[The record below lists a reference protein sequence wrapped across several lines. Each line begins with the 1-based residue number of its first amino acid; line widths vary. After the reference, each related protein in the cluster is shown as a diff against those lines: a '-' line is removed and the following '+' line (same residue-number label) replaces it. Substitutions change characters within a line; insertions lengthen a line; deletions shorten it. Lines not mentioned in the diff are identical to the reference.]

1 MRANKMKGV
10 NGEVLRRKIYTQL
23 LAWKNSKAKK
33 DAILLRGVRQ
43 CGKTYIVREFGKREY
58 TSFIEINFIERP
70 DLQDI
75 FTGNLN
81 VDNMIQQI
89 KLNLPGCEFIP
100 GDTLLFFDEIQDA
113 PNARTSLKF
122 WAQDGRFDCIASGSL
137 LGIDYKNEVS
147 IPVGYEQQLVMHTL
161 DLEEF
166 LWALEID
173 MQLQDLLLPYVDGT
187 KRIPDATHNALSKY
201 LQEYMVVGGLPE
213 VVSTYVATKDF
224 YKVHLLQEKILRDY
238 QDDIAKY
245 AVNQDKIK
253 AKQCFLSI
261 PRQLSKENHK
271 FQYSVV
277 EKKAT
282 ARKFISSLDWLHNA
296 GLIDFAYNVNSLW
309 FPLKAYVKAEQF
321 RVYLCDIG
329 LLVAMYGYQMKVAI
343 LSDALEGPAKG
354 GIYESLVAD
363 ILAKR
368 GEELYYYKKEDSTLE
383 IEFLLERDCKL
394 VPIEVKA
401 RKGATR
407 SLNELL
413 KMEQIEKGYKLTA
426 QNTGVVDKKI
436 TLPLY
441 MSTVI

>member
-1 MRANKMKGV
+1 M
-10 NGEVLRRKIYTQL
+10 LRRKIYDKL
-23 LAWKNSKAKK
+23 LAWKNNKGKK

-58 TSFIEINFIERP
+58 KNFIEINFIERP
-70 DLQDI
+70 DMQAV
-75 FTGNLN
+75 FSGNLD
-81 VDNMIQQI
+81 VDNMVQQI
-89 KLNLPGCEFIP
+89 KLSMPGCQFIP
-100 GDTLLFFDEIQDA
+100 GETLLFLDEIQDA

-122 WAQDGRFDCIASGSL
+122 WTQDGRFDCIASGSL

-147 IPVGYEQQLVMHTL
+147 IPVGYEQHLIMRTL
-161 DLEEF
+161 DFEEF
-166 LWALEID
+166 LWALGVEVNLKE
-173 MQLQDLLLPYVDGT
+173 MLAPYVDGA
-187 KRIPDATHNALSKY
+187 KRVPEAMHNSLNKY

-213 VVSTYVATKDF
+213 VVDTYIATKDF
-224 YKVHLLQEKILRDY
+224 YQVHLLQEKILRDY

-245 AVNQDKIK
+245 ALNQDKIK

-282 ARKFISSLDWLHNA
+282 ARKFTSSLDWLHNA
-296 GLIDFAYNVNSLW
+296 GLIDFAYNVNSPW
-309 FPLKAYVKAEQF
+309 FPLKAYVKEDQF

-329 LLVAMYGYQMKVAI
+329 LLVAMYGYQLKIAL

-383 IEFLLERDCKL
+383 IEFILERDCKL
-394 VPIEVKA
+394 VPVEVKA
-401 RKGATR
+401 RKGSTR

-413 KMEQIEKGYKLTA
+413 KMDNIERGYKLTA
-426 QNTGVVDKKI
+426 QNTGVVEKKI

-441 MSTVI
+441 IATII

>member
-1 MRANKMKGV
+1 M
-10 NGEVLRRKIYTQL
+10 LRRKIYDKL
-23 LAWKNSKAKK
+23 LAWKNNKGKK

-58 TSFIEINFIERP
+58 KNFIEINFIERP
-70 DLQDI
+70 DMQAV
-75 FTGNLN
+75 FSGNLD
-81 VDNMIQQI
+81 VDNMVQQI
-89 KLNLPGCEFIP
+89 KLSMPGCQFIP
-100 GDTLLFFDEIQDA
+100 GETLLFLDEIQDV

-122 WAQDGRFDCIASGSL
+122 WTQDGRFDCIASGSL
-137 LGIDYKNEVS
+137 LGMDYKNEVS
-147 IPVGYEQQLVMHTL
+147 IPVGYEQQLIMRTL
-161 DLEEF
+161 DFEEF
-166 LWALEID
+166 IWALGAEVNLKE
-173 MQLQDLLLPYVDGT
+173 MLAPYVDGA
-187 KRIPDATHNALSKY
+187 KRVPEAMHNSLNKY

-213 VVSTYVATKDF
+213 VVDTYIATKDF
-224 YKVHLLQEKILRDY
+224 YQVYLLQEKILRDY

-245 AVNQDKIK
+245 ALNQDKIK

-282 ARKFISSLDWLHNA
+282 SRKFTSSLDWLHNA
-296 GLIDFAYNVNSLW
+296 GLIDFAYNVNSPW
-309 FPLKAYVKAEQF
+309 FPLKAHVKEDQF

-329 LLVAMYGYQMKVAI
+329 LLVAMYGYQLKIAL

-383 IEFLLERDCKL
+383 IEFILERDCKL
-394 VPIEVKA
+394 VPVEVKA
-401 RKGATR
+401 RKGSTR

-413 KMEQIEKGYKLTA
+413 KMDNIERGYKLTA
-426 QNTGVVDKKI
+426 QNTGVVEKKI

-441 MSTVI
+441 MAAII

>member
-1 MRANKMKGV
+1 M
-10 NGEVLRRKIYTQL
+10 LRRKIYDKL
-23 LAWKNSKAKK
+23 LAWKNNKGKK

-58 TSFIEINFIERP
+58 KNFIEINFIERP
-70 DLQDI
+70 DMQAV
-75 FTGNLN
+75 FSGNLD
-81 VDNMIQQI
+81 VDNMVQQI
-89 KLNLPGCEFIP
+89 KLSMPGCQFIP
-100 GDTLLFFDEIQDA
+100 AETLLFLDEIQDV

-122 WAQDGRFDCIASGSL
+122 WTQDGRFDCIASGSL
-137 LGIDYKNEVS
+137 LGMDYKNEVS
-147 IPVGYEQQLVMHTL
+147 IPVGYEQQLIMRTL
-161 DLEEF
+161 DFEEF
-166 LWALEID
+166 IWALGAEVNLKE
-173 MQLQDLLLPYVDGT
+173 MLAPYVDGA
-187 KRIPDATHNALSKY
+187 KRVPEAMHNSLNKY

-213 VVSTYVATKDF
+213 VVDTYIATKDF
-224 YKVHLLQEKILRDY
+224 YQVHLLQEKILRDY

-245 AVNQDKIK
+245 ALNQDKIK

-282 ARKFISSLDWLHNA
+282 ARKFTSSLDWLHNA
-296 GLIDFAYNVNSLW
+296 GLIDFAYNVNSPW
-309 FPLKAYVKAEQF
+309 FPLKAHVKEDQF

-329 LLVAMYGYQMKVAI
+329 LLVAMYGYQLKIAL

-383 IEFLLERDCKL
+383 IEFILERDCKL
-394 VPIEVKA
+394 VPVEVKA
-401 RKGATR
+401 RKGSTR

-413 KMEQIEKGYKLTA
+413 KMDNIERGYKLTA
-426 QNTGVVDKKI
+426 QNTGVVEKKI

-441 MSTVI
+441 MAAII

>member
-1 MRANKMKGV
+1 M
-10 NGEVLRRKIYTQL
+10 LRRKIYDKL
-23 LAWKNSKAKK
+23 LAWKNNKGKK

-58 TSFIEINFIERP
+58 KNFIEINFIERP
-70 DLQDI
+70 DMQAV
-75 FTGNLN
+75 FSGNLD
-81 VDNMIQQI
+81 VDNMVQQI
-89 KLNLPGCEFIP
+89 KLSMPGCQFIP
-100 GDTLLFFDEIQDA
+100 GETLLFLDEIQDV
-113 PNARTSLKF
+113 PNARTSLNF
-122 WAQDGRFDCIASGSL
+122 WTQDGRFDCIASGSL
-137 LGIDYKNEVS
+137 LGMDYKNEVS
-147 IPVGYEQQLVMHTL
+147 IPVGYEQQLIMRTL
-161 DLEEF
+161 DFEEF
-166 LWALEID
+166 IWALGAEVNLKE
-173 MQLQDLLLPYVDGT
+173 MLAPYVDGA
-187 KRIPDATHNALSKY
+187 KRVPEAMHNSLNKY

-213 VVSTYVATKDF
+213 VVDTYIATKDF
-224 YKVHLLQEKILRDY
+224 YQVHLLQEKILRDY

-245 AVNQDKIK
+245 ALNQDKIK

-282 ARKFISSLDWLHNA
+282 ARKFTSSLDWLQNA
-296 GLIDFAYNVNSLW
+296 GLIDFAYNVNSPW
-309 FPLKAYVKAEQF
+309 FPLKAHVKEDQF

-329 LLVAMYGYQMKVAI
+329 LLVAMYGYQLKIAL

-383 IEFLLERDCKL
+383 IEFILERDCKL
-394 VPIEVKA
+394 VPVEVKA
-401 RKGATR
+401 RKGSTR

-413 KMEQIEKGYKLTA
+413 KMDNIERGYKLTA
-426 QNTGVVDKKI
+426 QNTGVVEKKI

-441 MSTVI
+441 MAAII

>member
-1 MRANKMKGV
+1 M
-10 NGEVLRRKIYTQL
+10 LRRKIYDKL
-23 LAWKNSKAKK
+23 LAWKNNKGKK

-43 CGKTYIVREFGKREY
+43 CGKTYIVREFGKSEY
-58 TSFIEINFIERP
+58 KNFIEINFIERP
-70 DLQDI
+70 DMQAV
-75 FTGNLN
+75 FSGNLD
-81 VDNMIQQI
+81 VDNMVQQI
-89 KLNLPGCEFIP
+89 KLSMPGCQFIP
-100 GDTLLFFDEIQDA
+100 GETLLFLDEIQDA

-122 WAQDGRFDCIASGSL
+122 WTQDGRFDCIASGSL

-147 IPVGYEQQLVMHTL
+147 IPVGYEQQLIMRTL
-161 DLEEF
+161 DFEEF
-166 LWALEID
+166 IWALGAEVNLKE
-173 MQLQDLLLPYVDGT
+173 MLAPYVDGT
-187 KRIPDATHNALSKY
+187 KRVPEAMHNSLNKY

-213 VVSTYVATKDF
+213 VVDTYIATKDF
-224 YKVHLLQEKILRDY
+224 YQVHLLQEKILRDY

-245 AVNQDKIK
+245 ALNQDKIK

-271 FQYSVV
+271 FQYSVI

-282 ARKFISSLDWLHNA
+282 ARKFTSSLDWLHNA
-296 GLIDFAYNVNSLW
+296 GLIDFAYNVNSPW
-309 FPLKAYVKAEQF
+309 FPLKAYVKEDQF

-329 LLVAMYGYQMKVAI
+329 LLVAMYGYQLKIAL

-383 IEFLLERDCKL
+383 IEFILERDCKL
-394 VPIEVKA
+394 VPVEVKA
-401 RKGATR
+401 RKGSTR

-413 KMEQIEKGYKLTA
+413 KMDNIERGYKLTA
-426 QNTGVVDKKI
+426 QNTGVVEKKI

-441 MSTVI
+441 MAAII

>member
-1 MRANKMKGV
+1 M
-10 NGEVLRRKIYTQL
+10 LRRKIYDKL
-23 LAWKNSKAKK
+23 LAWKNRTGKK

-58 TSFIEINFIERP
+58 KNFIEINFIERP
-70 DLQDI
+70 DMQAV
-75 FTGNLN
+75 FSGNLD
-81 VDNMIQQI
+81 VDNMVQQI
-89 KLNLPGCEFIP
+89 KLSMPGGQFIP
-100 GDTLLFFDEIQDA
+100 GETLLFLDEIQDA

-122 WAQDGRFDCIASGSL
+122 WTQDGRFDCIASGSL

-147 IPVGYEQQLVMHTL
+147 IPVGYEQQLIMRTL
-161 DLEEF
+161 DFEEF
-166 LWALEID
+166 LWALGVEVNLKE
-173 MQLQDLLLPYVDGT
+173 MLAPYVDGA
-187 KRIPDATHNALSKY
+187 KRVPEAMHNSLNKY

-213 VVSTYVATKDF
+213 VVDTYIATKDF
-224 YKVHLLQEKILRDY
+224 YQVHLLQEKILRDY

-245 AVNQDKIK
+245 ALNQDKIK

-282 ARKFISSLDWLHNA
+282 ARKFTSSLDWLHNA
-296 GLIDFAYNVNSLW
+296 GLIDFAYNVNSPW
-309 FPLKAYVKAEQF
+309 FPLKAYVKEDQF

-329 LLVAMYGYQMKVAI
+329 LLVAMYGYQLKIAL

-383 IEFLLERDCKL
+383 IEFILERDCKL
-394 VPIEVKA
+394 VPVEVKA
-401 RKGATR
+401 RKGSTR

-413 KMEQIEKGYKLTA
+413 KMDNIERGYKLTA
-426 QNTGVVDKKI
+426 QNTGVVEKKI

-441 MSTVI
+441 MAAII

>member
-1 MRANKMKGV
+1 M
-10 NGEVLRRKIYTQL
+10 LPRKIYDKL
-23 LAWKNSKAKK
+23 LAWKNSAGKK
-33 DAILLRGVRQ
+33 DAVLLRGVRQ

-58 TSFIEINFIERP
+58 KNFIEINFIERP
-70 DLQDI
+70 DMQAV
-75 FTGNLN
+75 FSGNLD
-81 VDNMIQQI
+81 VDSMVQQI
-89 KLNLPGCEFIP
+89 KLSMPGCQFIP
-100 GDTLLFFDEIQDA
+100 GETLLFLDEIQDA

-122 WAQDGRFDCIASGSL
+122 WTQDGRFDCIASGSL

-147 IPVGYEQQLVMHTL
+147 IPVGYEQQLIMRTL
-161 DLEEF
+161 DFEEF
-166 LWALEID
+166 LWALGVEVNLKE
-173 MQLQDLLLPYVDGT
+173 MLAPYVDGA
-187 KRIPDATHNALSKY
+187 KRVPEAMNNSLNKY

-213 VVSTYVATKDF
+213 VVDTYIATKDF
-224 YKVHLLQEKILRDY
+224 YQVHLLQEKILRDY

-245 AVNQDKIK
+245 ALNQDKIK

-282 ARKFISSLDWLHNA
+282 ARKFTSSLDWLHNA
-296 GLIDFAYNVNSLW
+296 GLIDFAYNVNSPW
-309 FPLKAYVKAEQF
+309 FPLKAYVKEDQF

-329 LLVAMYGYQMKVAI
+329 LLVAMYSYQLKIAL

-383 IEFLLERDCKL
+383 IEFILERDCKL
-394 VPIEVKA
+394 VPVEVKA
-401 RKGATR
+401 RKGSTR

-413 KMEQIEKGYKLTA
+413 KMDNIERGYKLTA
-426 QNTGVVDKKI
+426 QNTGVVEKKI

-441 MSTVI
+441 MAAII

>member
-1 MRANKMKGV
+1 M
-10 NGEVLRRKIYTQL
+10 LRRKIYDKL
-23 LAWKNSKAKK
+23 LAWKNSAGKK
-33 DAILLRGVRQ
+33 DAVLLRGVRQ

-58 TSFIEINFIERP
+58 KNFIEINFIERP
-70 DLQDI
+70 DMQAV
-75 FTGNLN
+75 FSGNLD
-81 VDNMIQQI
+81 VDSMVQQI
-89 KLNLPGCEFIP
+89 KLSMPGCQFIP
-100 GDTLLFFDEIQDA
+100 GETLLFLDEIQDA

-122 WAQDGRFDCIASGSL
+122 WTQDGRFDCIASGSL

-147 IPVGYEQQLVMHTL
+147 IPVGFEQQLIMRTL
-161 DLEEF
+161 DFEEF
-166 LWALEID
+166 LWALGVEVNLKE
-173 MQLQDLLLPYVDGT
+173 MLAPYVDGA
-187 KRIPDATHNALSKY
+187 KRVPEAMHNSLNKY

-213 VVSTYVATKDF
+213 VVDTYIATKDF
-224 YKVHLLQEKILRDY
+224 YQVHLLQEKILRDY

-245 AVNQDKIK
+245 ALNQDKIK

-282 ARKFISSLDWLHNA
+282 ARKFTSSLDWLHNA
-296 GLIDFAYNVNSLW
+296 GLIDFAYNVNSPW
-309 FPLKAYVKAEQF
+309 FPLKAYVKEDQF

-329 LLVAMYGYQMKVAI
+329 LLVAMYGYQLKI
-343 LSDALEGPAKG
+343 TLLSDALEGPAKG

-383 IEFLLERDCKL
+383 IEFILERDCKL
-394 VPIEVKA
+394 VPVEVKA
-401 RKGATR
+401 RKGSTR

-413 KMEQIEKGYKLTA
+413 KMDNIERGYKLTA
-426 QNTGVVDKKI
+426 QNTGVVEKKI

-441 MSTVI
+441 MAAII

>member
-1 MRANKMKGV
+1 M
-10 NGEVLRRKIYTQL
+10 LRRKIYDKL
-23 LAWKNSKAKK
+23 LAWKNNKGKK

-58 TSFIEINFIERP
+58 KNFIEINFIERP
-70 DLQDI
+70 DMQAV
-75 FTGNLN
+75 FSGNLD
-81 VDNMIQQI
+81 VDNMVQQI
-89 KLNLPGCEFIP
+89 KLSMPGCQFIP
-100 GDTLLFFDEIQDA
+100 GETLLFLDEIQDV

-122 WAQDGRFDCIASGSL
+122 WTQDGRFDCIASGSL
-137 LGIDYKNEVS
+137 LGMDYKNEVS
-147 IPVGYEQQLVMHTL
+147 IPVGYEQQLIMRTL
-161 DLEEF
+161 DFEEF
-166 LWALEID
+166 IWALGAEVNLKE
-173 MQLQDLLLPYVDGT
+173 MLAPYVDGA
-187 KRIPDATHNALSKY
+187 KRVPEAMHNSLNKY

-213 VVSTYVATKDF
+213 VVDTYIATTDF
-224 YKVHLLQEKILRDY
+224 YQVHLLQEKILRDY

-245 AVNQDKIK
+245 ALNQDKIK

-282 ARKFISSLDWLHNA
+282 ARKFTSSLDWLHNA
-296 GLIDFAYNVNSLW
+296 GLIDFAYNVNSPW
-309 FPLKAYVKAEQF
+309 FPLKAHVKEDQF

-329 LLVAMYGYQMKVAI
+329 LLVAMYGYQLKIAL

-383 IEFLLERDCKL
+383 IEFILERECKL
-394 VPIEVKA
+394 VPVEVKA
-401 RKGATR
+401 RKGSTR

-413 KMEQIEKGYKLTA
+413 KMDNIERGYKLTA
-426 QNTGVVDKKI
+426 QNTGVVEKKI

-441 MSTVI
+441 MAAII

>member
-1 MRANKMKGV
+1 M
-10 NGEVLRRKIYTQL
+10 LRRKIYDKL
-23 LAWKNSKAKK
+23 LAWKNNKGKK

-58 TSFIEINFIERP
+58 KNFIEINFIERP
-70 DLQDI
+70 DMQAV
-75 FTGNLN
+75 FSGNLD
-81 VDNMIQQI
+81 VDNMVQQI
-89 KLNLPGCEFIP
+89 KLSMPGCQFIP
-100 GDTLLFFDEIQDA
+100 GETLLFLDEIQDV

-122 WAQDGRFDCIASGSL
+122 WTQDGRFDCIASGSL
-137 LGIDYKNEVS
+137 LGMDYKNEVS
-147 IPVGYEQQLVMHTL
+147 IPVGYEQQLIMRTL
-161 DLEEF
+161 DFEEF
-166 LWALEID
+166 IWALGAEVNLKE
-173 MQLQDLLLPYVDGT
+173 MLAPYVDGA
-187 KRIPDATHNALSKY
+187 KRVPEAMHNSLNKY

-213 VVSTYVATKDF
+213 VVDTYIATKDF
-224 YKVHLLQEKILRDY
+224 YQVHLLQEKILRDY

-245 AVNQDKIK
+245 ALNQDKIK

-282 ARKFISSLDWLHNA
+282 ARKFTSSLDWLHNA
-296 GLIDFAYNVNSLW
+296 GLIDFAYNVNSPW
-309 FPLKAYVKAEQF
+309 FPLKAHVKENQF

-329 LLVAMYGYQMKVAI
+329 LLVAMYGYQLKIAL

-383 IEFLLERDCKL
+383 IEFILERECKL
-394 VPIEVKA
+394 VPVEVKA
-401 RKGATR
+401 KKGSTR

-413 KMEQIEKGYKLTA
+413 KMDNIERGYKLTA
-426 QNTGVVDKKI
+426 QNTGVVEKKI

-441 MSTVI
+441 MAAII

>member
-1 MRANKMKGV
+1 M
-10 NGEVLRRKIYTQL
+10 LRRKIYDKL
-23 LAWKNSKAKK
+23 LAWKNSAGKK
-33 DAILLRGVRQ
+33 DAVLLRGVRQ

-58 TSFIEINFIERP
+58 KNFIEINFIERP
-70 DLQDI
+70 DMQAV
-75 FTGNLN
+75 FSGNLD
-81 VDNMIQQI
+81 VDSMVQQI
-89 KLNLPGCEFIP
+89 KLSMPGCQFIP
-100 GDTLLFFDEIQDA
+100 GETLLFLDEIQDA

-122 WAQDGRFDCIASGSL
+122 WTQDGRFDCIASGSL

-147 IPVGYEQQLVMHTL
+147 IPVGYEQQLIMRTL
-161 DLEEF
+161 DFEEF
-166 LWALEID
+166 LWALGVEVNLKE
-173 MQLQDLLLPYVDGT
+173 MLAPYVDGT
-187 KRIPDATHNALSKY
+187 KRVPEAMHNSLNKY

-213 VVSTYVATKDF
+213 VVDTYIATKDF
-224 YKVHLLQEKILRDY
+224 YQVHLLQEKILRDY

-245 AVNQDKIK
+245 ALNQDKIK

-282 ARKFISSLDWLHNA
+282 ARKFTSSLDWLHNA
-296 GLIDFAYNVNSLW
+296 GLIDFAYNVNSPW
-309 FPLKAYVKAEQF
+309 FPLKAYVKEDQF

-329 LLVAMYGYQMKVAI
+329 LLVAMYGYQLKIAL

-383 IEFLLERDCKL
+383 IEFILERDCKL
-394 VPIEVKA
+394 VPVEVKA
-401 RKGATR
+401 RKGSTR

-413 KMEQIEKGYKLTA
+413 KMDNIERGYKLTA
-426 QNTGVVDKKI
+426 QNTGVVEKKI

-441 MSTVI
+441 MAAII

>member
-1 MRANKMKGV
+1 M
-10 NGEVLRRKIYTQL
+10 LRRKIYDKL
-23 LAWKNSKAKK
+23 LAWKNNKGKK

-58 TSFIEINFIERP
+58 KNFIEINFIERP
-70 DLQDI
+70 DMQAV
-75 FTGNLN
+75 FSGNLD
-81 VDNMIQQI
+81 VDNMVQQI
-89 KLNLPGCEFIP
+89 KLSMPGCQFIP
-100 GDTLLFFDEIQDA
+100 GETLLFLDEIQDV

-122 WAQDGRFDCIASGSL
+122 WTQDGRFDCIASGSL
-137 LGIDYKNEVS
+137 MGMDYKNEVS
-147 IPVGYEQQLVMHTL
+147 IPVGYEQQLIMRTL
-161 DLEEF
+161 DFEEF
-166 LWALEID
+166 IWALGAEVNLKE
-173 MQLQDLLLPYVDGT
+173 MLAPYVDGA
-187 KRIPDATHNALSKY
+187 KRVPEAMHNSLNKY

-213 VVSTYVATKDF
+213 VVDTYIATKDF
-224 YKVHLLQEKILRDY
+224 YQVHLLQEKILRDY

-245 AVNQDKIK
+245 ALNQDKIK

-261 PRQLSKENHK
+261 PRQLRKENHK
-271 FQYSVV
+271 FQYAVV

-282 ARKFISSLDWLHNA
+282 ARKFTSSLDWLHNA
-296 GLIDFAYNVNSLW
+296 GLIDFAYNVNSPW
-309 FPLKAYVKAEQF
+309 FPLKAHVKEDQF

-329 LLVAMYGYQMKVAI
+329 LLVAMYGYQLKIAL

-383 IEFLLERDCKL
+383 IEFILERDCKL
-394 VPIEVKA
+394 VPVEVKA
-401 RKGATR
+401 RKGSTR

-413 KMEQIEKGYKLTA
+413 KMDNIERGYKLTA
-426 QNTGVVDKKI
+426 QNTGVVEKKI

-441 MSTVI
+441 MAAII

>member
-1 MRANKMKGV
+1 M
-10 NGEVLRRKIYTQL
+10 LRRKIYDKL
-23 LAWKNSKAKK
+23 LAWKKRTGKK

-58 TSFIEINFIERP
+58 KNFIEINFIERP
-70 DLQDI
+70 DMQAV
-75 FTGNLN
+75 FSGNLD
-81 VDNMIQQI
+81 VDNMVQQI
-89 KLNLPGCEFIP
+89 KLSMPGCQFIP
-100 GDTLLFFDEIQDA
+100 GETLLFLDEIQDA

-122 WAQDGRFDCIASGSL
+122 WTQDGRFDCIASGSL

-147 IPVGYEQQLVMHTL
+147 IPVGYEQQLIMRTL
-161 DLEEF
+161 DFEEF
-166 LWALEID
+166 LWALGVEGNLKE
-173 MQLQDLLLPYVDGT
+173 MLAPYVDGT
-187 KRIPDATHNALSKY
+187 KRVPEAMHNSLNKY

-213 VVSTYVATKDF
+213 VVDTYIATKDF
-224 YKVHLLQEKILRDY
+224 YQVHLLQEKILRDY

-245 AVNQDKIK
+245 ALNQDKIK

-282 ARKFISSLDWLHNA
+282 ARKFTSSLDWLHNA
-296 GLIDFAYNVNSLW
+296 GLIDFAYNVNSPW
-309 FPLKAYVKAEQF
+309 FPLKAYVKEDQF

-329 LLVAMYGYQMKVAI
+329 LLVAMYGYQLKIAL

-383 IEFLLERDCKL
+383 IEFILERNCKL
-394 VPIEVKA
+394 VPVEVKA
-401 RKGATR
+401 RKGSTR

-413 KMEQIEKGYKLTA
+413 KMDNIERGYKLTA
-426 QNTGVVDKKI
+426 QNTGVVEKKI

-441 MSTVI
+441 MAAII

>member
-1 MRANKMKGV
+1 M
-10 NGEVLRRKIYTQL
+10 LRRKIYDKL
-23 LAWKNSKAKK
+23 LAWKNNKGKK

-58 TSFIEINFIERP
+58 KNFIEINFIERP
-70 DLQDI
+70 DMQAV
-75 FTGNLN
+75 FSENLD
-81 VDNMIQQI
+81 VDSMVQQI
-89 KLNLPGCEFIP
+89 KLSMPGCQFIP
-100 GDTLLFFDEIQDA
+100 GETLLFLDEIQDA

-122 WAQDGRFDCIASGSL
+122 WTQDGRFDCIASGSL

-147 IPVGYEQQLVMHTL
+147 IPVGYEQQLIMRTL
-161 DLEEF
+161 DFEEF
-166 LWALEID
+166 LWALGAEVNLKE
-173 MQLQDLLLPYVDGT
+173 MLAPYVDGAE
-187 KRIPDATHNALSKY
+187 RVPEAMHNSFNKY

-213 VVSTYVATKDF
+213 VVDTYIATKDF
-224 YKVHLLQEKILRDY
+224 YQVHLLQEKILRDY

-245 AVNQDKIK
+245 ALNQDKIK

-282 ARKFISSLDWLHNA
+282 ARKFTSSLDWLHNA
-296 GLIDFAYNVNSLW
+296 GLIDFAYNVNSPW
-309 FPLKAYVKAEQF
+309 FPLKAYVKEDQF

-329 LLVAMYGYQMKVAI
+329 LLVAMYGYQLKIAL

-383 IEFLLERDCKL
+383 IEFILERDCKL
-394 VPIEVKA
+394 VPVEVKA
-401 RKGATR
+401 EKGSTR

-413 KMEQIEKGYKLTA
+413 KMDNIERGYKLTA
-426 QNTGVVDKKI
+426 QNIGVVEKKI

-441 MSTVI
+441 MAAII

>member
-1 MRANKMKGV
+1 M
-10 NGEVLRRKIYTQL
+10 LRRKIYDKL
-23 LAWKNSKAKK
+23 LAWKNNKGKK

-58 TSFIEINFIERP
+58 KNFIEINFIERP
-70 DLQDI
+70 DMQAV
-75 FTGNLN
+75 FSGNLD
-81 VDNMIQQI
+81 VDNMVQQI
-89 KLNLPGCEFIP
+89 KLSMPGCQFIP
-100 GDTLLFFDEIQDA
+100 GETLLFLDEIQDV

-122 WAQDGRFDCIASGSL
+122 WTQDGRFDCIASGSL
-137 LGIDYKNEVS
+137 LGMDYKNEVS
-147 IPVGYEQQLVMHTL
+147 IPVGYERQLIMRTL
-161 DLEEF
+161 DFEEF
-166 LWALEID
+166 IWALGAEVNLKE
-173 MQLQDLLLPYVDGT
+173 MLAPYVDGA
-187 KRIPDATHNALSKY
+187 KRVPEAMHNSLNKY

-213 VVSTYVATKDF
+213 VVDTYIATKDF
-224 YKVHLLQEKILRDY
+224 YQVHLLQEKILRDY

-245 AVNQDKIK
+245 ALNQDKIK

-282 ARKFISSLDWLHNA
+282 ARKFTSSLDWLHNA
-296 GLIDFAYNVNSLW
+296 GLIDFAYNVNSPW
-309 FPLKAYVKAEQF
+309 FPLKAHVKEDQF

-329 LLVAMYGYQMKVAI
+329 LLVAMYGYQLKIAL

-383 IEFLLERDCKL
+383 IEFILERDCKL
-394 VPIEVKA
+394 VPVEVKA
-401 RKGATR
+401 RKGSTR

-413 KMEQIEKGYKLTA
+413 KMDNIERGYKLTA
-426 QNTGVVDKKI
+426 QNTGVVEKKI
-436 TLPLY
+436 TLSLY
-441 MSTVI
+441 MAAII

>member
-1 MRANKMKGV
+1 M
-10 NGEVLRRKIYTQL
+10 LRRKIYDKL
-23 LAWKNSKAKK
+23 LAWKNSAGKK
-33 DAILLRGVRQ
+33 DAVLLRGVRQ

-58 TSFIEINFIERP
+58 KNFIEINFIERP
-70 DLQDI
+70 DMQAV
-75 FTGNLN
+75 FSGNLD
-81 VDNMIQQI
+81 VDSMVQQI
-89 KLNLPGCEFIP
+89 KLSMPGCQFIP
-100 GDTLLFFDEIQDA
+100 GETLLFLDEIQDV

-122 WAQDGRFDCIASGSL
+122 WTQDGRFDCIASGSL

-147 IPVGYEQQLVMHTL
+147 IPVGYEQQLIMRTL
-161 DLEEF
+161 DFEEF
-166 LWALEID
+166 LWALGVEVNLKEMLAPYID
-173 MQLQDLLLPYVDGT
+173 GV
-187 KRIPDATHNALSKY
+187 KRVPEAMHNSLNKY

-213 VVSTYVATKDF
+213 VVDTYIATKDF
-224 YKVHLLQEKILRDY
+224 YQVHLLQEKILRDY

-245 AVNQDKIK
+245 ALNQDKIK

-282 ARKFISSLDWLHNA
+282 ARKFTSSLDWLHNA
-296 GLIDFAYNVNSLW
+296 GLIDFAYNVNSPW
-309 FPLKAYVKAEQF
+309 FPLKAYVKEDQF

-329 LLVAMYGYQMKVAI
+329 LLVAMYGYQLKIAL

-383 IEFLLERDCKL
+383 IEFILERDCKL
-394 VPIEVKA
+394 VPVEVKA
-401 RKGATR
+401 RKGSTR

-413 KMEQIEKGYKLTA
+413 KMDNIERGYKLTA
-426 QNTGVVDKKI
+426 QNTGVVEKKI

-441 MSTVI
+441 MAAII

>member
-1 MRANKMKGV
+1 M
-10 NGEVLRRKIYTQL
+10 LRRKIYDKL
-23 LAWKNSKAKK
+23 LAWKNSAGKK
-33 DAILLRGVRQ
+33 DAVLLRGVRQ

-58 TSFIEINFIERP
+58 KNFIEINFIERP
-70 DLQDI
+70 DMQAV
-75 FTGNLN
+75 FSGNLD
-81 VDNMIQQI
+81 VDSMVQQI
-89 KLNLPGCEFIP
+89 KLSMPGCQFIP
-100 GDTLLFFDEIQDA
+100 GETLLFLDEIQDA

-122 WAQDGRFDCIASGSL
+122 WTQDGRFDCIASGLL

-147 IPVGYEQQLVMHTL
+147 IPVGYEQQLIMRTL
-161 DLEEF
+161 DFEEF
-166 LWALEID
+166 LWALGAEVNLKE
-173 MQLQDLLLPYVDGT
+173 MLAPYVDGA
-187 KRIPDATHNALSKY
+187 KRVPEAMHNSLNKY

-213 VVSTYVATKDF
+213 VVDTYIATKDF
-224 YKVHLLQEKILRDY
+224 YQVHLLQEKILRDY

-245 AVNQDKIK
+245 ALNQDKIK

-282 ARKFISSLDWLHNA
+282 ARKFTSSLDWLHNA
-296 GLIDFAYNVNSLW
+296 GLIDFAYNVNSPW
-309 FPLKAYVKAEQF
+309 FPLKAYVKEDQF

-329 LLVAMYGYQMKVAI
+329 LLVAMYGYQLKIAL

-383 IEFLLERDCKL
+383 IEFILERDCKL
-394 VPIEVKA
+394 VPVEVKA
-401 RKGATR
+401 RKGSTR

-413 KMEQIEKGYKLTA
+413 KMDNIERGYKLTA
-426 QNTGVVDKKI
+426 QNTGVVEKKI

-441 MSTVI
+441 MAAII

>member
-1 MRANKMKGV
+1 M
-10 NGEVLRRKIYTQL
+10 LRRKIYDKL
-23 LAWKNSKAKK
+23 LAWKNNKGKK

-58 TSFIEINFIERP
+58 KNFIEINFIERP
-70 DLQDI
+70 DMQSV
-75 FTGNLN
+75 FSGNLD
-81 VDNMIQQI
+81 VDNMVQQI
-89 KLNLPGCEFIP
+89 KLSMPGCQFIP
-100 GDTLLFFDEIQDA
+100 GETLLFLDEIQDV

-122 WAQDGRFDCIASGSL
+122 WTQDGRFDCIASGSL
-137 LGIDYKNEVS
+137 LGMDYKNEVS
-147 IPVGYEQQLVMHTL
+147 IPVGYEQQLIMRTL
-161 DLEEF
+161 DFEEF
-166 LWALEID
+166 IWALGAEVNLKE
-173 MQLQDLLLPYVDGT
+173 MLAPYVDGA
-187 KRIPDATHNALSKY
+187 KRVPEAMHNSLNKY

-213 VVSTYVATKDF
+213 VVDTYIATKDF
-224 YKVHLLQEKILRDY
+224 YQVHLLQEKILRDY

-245 AVNQDKIK
+245 ALNQDKIK

-282 ARKFISSLDWLHNA
+282 ARKFTSSLDWLHNA
-296 GLIDFAYNVNSLW
+296 GLIDFAYNVNLPW
-309 FPLKAYVKAEQF
+309 FPLKAHVKEDQF

-329 LLVAMYGYQMKVAI
+329 LLVAMYGYQLKIAL

-383 IEFLLERDCKL
+383 IEFILERDCKL
-394 VPIEVKA
+394 VPVEVKA
-401 RKGATR
+401 RKGSTR

-413 KMEQIEKGYKLTA
+413 KMDNIERGYKLTA
-426 QNTGVVDKKI
+426 QNTGVVEKKI

-441 MSTVI
+441 MAAII

>member
-1 MRANKMKGV
+1 M
-10 NGEVLRRKIYTQL
+10 LRRKIYDKL
-23 LAWKNSKAKK
+23 LAWKNNKGKK

-58 TSFIEINFIERP
+58 KNFIEINFIERP
-70 DLQDI
+70 DMQAV
-75 FTGNLN
+75 FSGNLD
-81 VDNMIQQI
+81 VDNMVQQI
-89 KLNLPGCEFIP
+89 KLSMTGCQFIP
-100 GDTLLFFDEIQDA
+100 GETLLFLDEIQDV

-122 WAQDGRFDCIASGSL
+122 WTQDGRFDCIASGSL
-137 LGIDYKNEVS
+137 LGMDYKNEVS
-147 IPVGYEQQLVMHTL
+147 IPVGYEQQLIMRTL
-161 DLEEF
+161 DFEEF
-166 LWALEID
+166 IWALGAEVNLKE
-173 MQLQDLLLPYVDGT
+173 MLAPYVDGA
-187 KRIPDATHNALSKY
+187 KRVPEAMHNSLNKY

-213 VVSTYVATKDF
+213 VVDTYIATKDF
-224 YKVHLLQEKILRDY
+224 YQVHLLQEKILRDY

-245 AVNQDKIK
+245 ALNQDKIK

-282 ARKFISSLDWLHNA
+282 ARKFTSSLDWLHNA
-296 GLIDFAYNVNSLW
+296 GLIDFAYNVNSPW
-309 FPLKAYVKAEQF
+309 FPLKAHVKEDQF

-329 LLVAMYGYQMKVAI
+329 LLVAMYGYQLKIAL

-383 IEFLLERDCKL
+383 IEFILERECKL
-394 VPIEVKA
+394 VPVEVKA
-401 RKGATR
+401 RKGSTR

-413 KMEQIEKGYKLTA
+413 KMDNIERGYKLTA
-426 QNTGVVDKKI
+426 QNTGVVEKKI

-441 MSTVI
+441 MAAII

>member
-1 MRANKMKGV
+1 M
-10 NGEVLRRKIYTQL
+10 LRRKIYDKL
-23 LAWKNSKAKK
+23 LAWKKRTGKK

-58 TSFIEINFIERP
+58 KNFIEINFIERS
-70 DLQDI
+70 DMQAV
-75 FTGNLN
+75 FSGNLD
-81 VDNMIQQI
+81 VDNMVQQI
-89 KLNLPGCEFIP
+89 KLSMPGCQFIP
-100 GDTLLFFDEIQDA
+100 GETLLFLDEIQDA

-122 WAQDGRFDCIASGSL
+122 WTQDGRFDCIASGSL

-147 IPVGYEQQLVMHTL
+147 IPVGYEQQLIMHTL
-161 DLEEF
+161 DFEEF
-166 LWALEID
+166 IWALGAEVNLKE
-173 MQLQDLLLPYVDGT
+173 MLAPYVDGA
-187 KRIPDATHNALSKY
+187 KRVPEAMHNSLNKY

-213 VVSTYVATKDF
+213 VVDTYIATKDF
-224 YKVHLLQEKILRDY
+224 YQVHLLQEKILRDY
-238 QDDIAKY
+238 QDDIPKY
-245 AVNQDKIK
+245 ALNQDKIK

-282 ARKFISSLDWLHNA
+282 ARKFTSSLDWLHNA
-296 GLIDFAYNVNSLW
+296 GLIDFAYNVNSPW
-309 FPLKAYVKAEQF
+309 FPLKAYVKEDQF

-329 LLVAMYGYQMKVAI
+329 LLVAMYGYQLKIAL

-383 IEFLLERDCKL
+383 IEFILERDCKL
-394 VPIEVKA
+394 VPVEVKA
-401 RKGATR
+401 RKGSTR

-413 KMEQIEKGYKLTA
+413 KMDNIERGYKLTA
-426 QNTGVVDKKI
+426 QNTGVVEKKI

-441 MSTVI
+441 MAAII

>member
-1 MRANKMKGV
+1 M
-10 NGEVLRRKIYTQL
+10 LRRKIYDKL
-23 LAWKNSKAKK
+23 LAWKNSAGKK
-33 DAILLRGVRQ
+33 DAVLLRGVRQ

-58 TSFIEINFIERP
+58 KNFIEINFIERP
-70 DLQDI
+70 DMQAV
-75 FTGNLN
+75 FSGNLD
-81 VDNMIQQI
+81 VDSMVQQI
-89 KLNLPGCEFIP
+89 KLSMPGCQFIP
-100 GDTLLFFDEIQDA
+100 GETLLFLDEIQDA

-122 WAQDGRFDCIASGSL
+122 WTQDGRFDCIASGSL

-147 IPVGYEQQLVMHTL
+147 IPVGYEQQLIMRTL
-161 DLEEF
+161 DFEEF
-166 LWALEID
+166 LWALGVEVNLKE
-173 MQLQDLLLPYVDGT
+173 MLAPYVDGA
-187 KRIPDATHNALSKY
+187 KRVPEAMHNSLNKY
-201 LQEYMVVGGLPE
+201 LQEYIVVGGLPE
-213 VVSTYVATKDF
+213 VVDTYIATKDF
-224 YKVHLLQEKILRDY
+224 YQVHLLQEKILRDY

-245 AVNQDKIK
+245 ALNQDKIK

-282 ARKFISSLDWLHNA
+282 ARKFTSSLDWLHNA
-296 GLIDFAYNVNSLW
+296 GLIDFAYNVNSPW
-309 FPLKAYVKAEQF
+309 FPLKAYVKEDQF

-329 LLVAMYGYQMKVAI
+329 LLVAMYGYQLKIAL

-383 IEFLLERDCKL
+383 IEFILERNCKL
-394 VPIEVKA
+394 VPVEVKA
-401 RKGATR
+401 RKGSTR

-413 KMEQIEKGYKLTA
+413 KMDNIERGYKLTA
-426 QNTGVVDKKI
+426 QNTGVVEKKI

-441 MSTVI
+441 MAAII

>member
-1 MRANKMKGV
+1 M
-10 NGEVLRRKIYTQL
+10 LRRKIYDKL
-23 LAWKNSKAKK
+23 LAWKNNQGKK

-58 TSFIEINFIERP
+58 KNFIEINFIERP
-70 DLQDI
+70 DMQAV
-75 FTGNLN
+75 FSGNLD
-81 VDNMIQQI
+81 VDNMVQQI
-89 KLNLPGCEFIP
+89 KLSMPGCQFIP
-100 GDTLLFFDEIQDA
+100 GETLLFLDEIQDV

-122 WAQDGRFDCIASGSL
+122 WTQDGRFDCIASGSL

-147 IPVGYEQQLVMHTL
+147 IPVGYEQQLIMRTL
-161 DLEEF
+161 DFEEF
-166 LWALEID
+166 IWALGAEVNLKE
-173 MQLQDLLLPYVDGT
+173 MLAPYVDGA
-187 KRIPDATHNALSKY
+187 KRVPEAMHNSLNKY

-213 VVSTYVATKDF
+213 VVDTYIATKDF
-224 YKVHLLQEKILRDY
+224 YQVHLLQEKILRDY

-245 AVNQDKIK
+245 ALNQDKIK

-282 ARKFISSLDWLHNA
+282 ARKFTSSLDWLHNA
-296 GLIDFAYNVNSLW
+296 GLIDFAYNVNSPW
-309 FPLKAYVKAEQF
+309 FPLKAYVKEDQF

-329 LLVAMYGYQMKVAI
+329 LLVAMYGYQLKIAL

-383 IEFLLERDCKL
+383 IEFILERDCKL
-394 VPIEVKA
+394 VPVEVKA
-401 RKGATR
+401 RKGSTR

-413 KMEQIEKGYKLTA
+413 KMNNIERGYKLTA
-426 QNTGVVDKKI
+426 QNTGVVEKKI

-441 MSTVI
+441 MAAII

>member
-1 MRANKMKGV
+1 M
-10 NGEVLRRKIYTQL
+10 LPRKIYDKL
-23 LAWKNSKAKK
+23 LAWKNSAGKK
-33 DAILLRGVRQ
+33 DAVLLRGVRQ

-58 TSFIEINFIERP
+58 KNFIEINFIERP
-70 DLQDI
+70 DMQAV
-75 FTGNLN
+75 FSGNLD
-81 VDNMIQQI
+81 VDSMVQQI
-89 KLNLPGCEFIP
+89 KLSMPGCQFIP
-100 GDTLLFFDEIQDA
+100 GETLLFLDEIQDV

-122 WAQDGRFDCIASGSL
+122 WIQDGRFDCIASGSL

-147 IPVGYEQQLVMHTL
+147 IPVGYEQQLIMRTL
-161 DLEEF
+161 DFEEF
-166 LWALEID
+166 LWALGVEVNLKEMLAPYID
-173 MQLQDLLLPYVDGT
+173 GV
-187 KRIPDATHNALSKY
+187 KRVPEAMHNSLNKY

-213 VVSTYVATKDF
+213 VVDTYIATKDF
-224 YKVHLLQEKILRDY
+224 YQVHLLQEKILRDY

-245 AVNQDKIK
+245 ALNQDKIK

-282 ARKFISSLDWLHNA
+282 ARKFTSSLDWLHNA
-296 GLIDFAYNVNSLW
+296 GLIDFAYNVNSPW
-309 FPLKAYVKAEQF
+309 FPLKAYVKEDQF

-329 LLVAMYGYQMKVAI
+329 LLVAMYGYQLKIAL
-343 LSDALEGPAKG
+343 LSDALEGPVKG

-383 IEFLLERDCKL
+383 IEFILERDCKL
-394 VPIEVKA
+394 VPVEVKA
-401 RKGATR
+401 RKGSTR

-413 KMEQIEKGYKLTA
+413 KMDNIERGYKLTA
-426 QNTGVVDKKI
+426 QNTGVVEKKI

-441 MSTVI
+441 MAAII

>member
-1 MRANKMKGV
+1 M
-10 NGEVLRRKIYTQL
+10 LRRKIYDKL
-23 LAWKNSKAKK
+23 LAWKKRTGKK

-58 TSFIEINFIERP
+58 KNFIEINFIERP
-70 DLQDI
+70 DMQAV
-75 FTGNLN
+75 FSGNLD
-81 VDNMIQQI
+81 VDNMVQQI
-89 KLNLPGCEFIP
+89 KLSMPGCQFIP
-100 GDTLLFFDEIQDA
+100 GETLLFLDEIQDA

-122 WAQDGRFDCIASGSL
+122 WTQDGRFDCIASGSL

-147 IPVGYEQQLVMHTL
+147 IPVGYEQQLIMRTL
-161 DLEEF
+161 DFEEF
-166 LWALEID
+166 IWALGAEVNLKE
-173 MQLQDLLLPYVDGT
+173 MLAPYVDGA
-187 KRIPDATHNALSKY
+187 KRVPEAMHNSLNKY

-213 VVSTYVATKDF
+213 VVDTYIATKDF
-224 YKVHLLQEKILRDY
+224 YQVHLLQEKILRDY

-245 AVNQDKIK
+245 ALNQDKIK

-282 ARKFISSLDWLHNA
+282 ARKFTSSLDWLHNA
-296 GLIDFAYNVNSLW
+296 GLIDFAYNVNSPW
-309 FPLKAYVKAEQF
+309 FPLKAYVKEDQF

-329 LLVAMYGYQMKVAI
+329 LLVAMYGYQMKIAL

-383 IEFLLERDCKL
+383 IEFILERDCKL
-394 VPIEVKA
+394 VPVEVKA
-401 RKGATR
+401 RKGSTR

-413 KMEQIEKGYKLTA
+413 KMDNIERGYKLTA
-426 QNTGVVDKKI
+426 QNTGVVEKKI

-441 MSTVI
+441 MAAII

>member
-1 MRANKMKGV
+1 M
-10 NGEVLRRKIYTQL
+10 LRRKIYDKL
-23 LAWKNSKAKK
+23 LAWKNNKGKK

-58 TSFIEINFIERP
+58 KNFIEINFIERP
-70 DLQDI
+70 DMQAV
-75 FTGNLN
+75 FSGNLD
-81 VDNMIQQI
+81 VDNMVQQI
-89 KLNLPGCEFIP
+89 KLSMPGCQFIP
-100 GDTLLFFDEIQDA
+100 DETLLFLDEIQDV

-122 WAQDGRFDCIASGSL
+122 WTQDGRFDCIASGSL
-137 LGIDYKNEVS
+137 LGRDYKNEVS
-147 IPVGYEQQLVMHTL
+147 IPVGYERQLIMRTL
-161 DLEEF
+161 DFEEF
-166 LWALEID
+166 IWALGAEVNLKE
-173 MQLQDLLLPYVDGT
+173 MLAPYVDGA
-187 KRIPDATHNALSKY
+187 KRVPEAMHNSLNKY

-213 VVSTYVATKDF
+213 VVDTYIATKDF
-224 YKVHLLQEKILRDY
+224 YQVHLLQEKILRDY

-245 AVNQDKIK
+245 ALNQDKIK

-282 ARKFISSLDWLHNA
+282 ARKFTSSLDWLHNA
-296 GLIDFAYNVNSLW
+296 GLIDFAYNVNSPW
-309 FPLKAYVKAEQF
+309 FPLKAHVKEDQF

-329 LLVAMYGYQMKVAI
+329 LLVAMYGYQLKIAL

-368 GEELYYYKKEDSTLE
+368 GEELSYYKKEDSTLE
-383 IEFLLERDCKL
+383 IEFILERDCKL
-394 VPIEVKA
+394 VPVEVKA
-401 RKGATR
+401 RKGSTR

-413 KMEQIEKGYKLTA
+413 KMDNIERGYKLTA
-426 QNTGVVDKKI
+426 QNTGVVEKKI

-441 MSTVI
+441 MAAII

>member
-1 MRANKMKGV
+1 M
-10 NGEVLRRKIYTQL
+10 LRRKIYDKL
-23 LAWKNSKAKK
+23 LAWKNNKGKK

-58 TSFIEINFIERP
+58 KNFIEINFIERP
-70 DLQDI
+70 DMQAV
-75 FTGNLN
+75 FSGNLD
-81 VDNMIQQI
+81 VDNMVQQI
-89 KLNLPGCEFIP
+89 KLSMPGCQFIP
-100 GDTLLFFDEIQDA
+100 GETLLFLDEIQDA

-122 WAQDGRFDCIASGSL
+122 WTQDGRFDCIASGSL

-147 IPVGYEQQLVMHTL
+147 IPVGYEQQLIMRTL
-161 DLEEF
+161 DFEEF
-166 LWALEID
+166 IWALGAEVNLKE
-173 MQLQDLLLPYVDGT
+173 MLAPYVDGA
-187 KRIPDATHNALSKY
+187 KRVPEAMHNSLNKY

-213 VVSTYVATKDF
+213 VVDTYIATKDF
-224 YKVHLLQEKILRDY
+224 YQVHLLQEKILRDY

-245 AVNQDKIK
+245 ALNQDKIK
-253 AKQCFLSI
+253 ARQCFLSI

-282 ARKFISSLDWLHNA
+282 ARKFTSSLDWLHNA
-296 GLIDFAYNVNSLW
+296 GLIAFAYNVNSPW
-309 FPLKAYVKAEQF
+309 FPLKAYVKEDQF

-329 LLVAMYGYQMKVAI
+329 LLVAMYGYQLKIAL

-383 IEFLLERDCKL
+383 IEFILERDCKL
-394 VPIEVKA
+394 VPVEVKA
-401 RKGATR
+401 RKGSTR

-413 KMEQIEKGYKLTA
+413 KMDNIERGYKLTA
-426 QNTGVVDKKI
+426 QNTGVVEKKI

-441 MSTVI
+441 MATII

>member
-1 MRANKMKGV
+1 M
-10 NGEVLRRKIYTQL
+10 LRRKIYDKL
-23 LAWKNSKAKK
+23 LAWKNNKGKK

-58 TSFIEINFIERP
+58 KNFIEINFIERP
-70 DLQDI
+70 DMQAV
-75 FTGNLN
+75 FSGNLD
-81 VDNMIQQI
+81 VDNMVQQI
-89 KLNLPGCEFIP
+89 KLSMPGCQFIP
-100 GDTLLFFDEIQDA
+100 GETLLFLDEIQDV

-122 WAQDGRFDCIASGSL
+122 WTQDGRFDCIASGSL
-137 LGIDYKNEVS
+137 LGMDYKNEVS
-147 IPVGYEQQLVMHTL
+147 IHVGYEQQLIMRTL
-161 DLEEF
+161 DFEEF
-166 LWALEID
+166 IWALGAEVNLKE
-173 MQLQDLLLPYVDGT
+173 MLAPYVDGA
-187 KRIPDATHNALSKY
+187 KRVPEAMHNSLNKY

-213 VVSTYVATKDF
+213 VVDTYIATKDF
-224 YKVHLLQEKILRDY
+224 YQVHLLQEKILRDY

-245 AVNQDKIK
+245 ALNQDKIK

-282 ARKFISSLDWLHNA
+282 ARKFTSSLDWLHNA
-296 GLIDFAYNVNSLW
+296 GLIDFAYNVNSPW
-309 FPLKAYVKAEQF
+309 FPLKAHVKEDQF

-329 LLVAMYGYQMKVAI
+329 LLVAMYGYQLKIAL

-383 IEFLLERDCKL
+383 IEFILERDCKL
-394 VPIEVKA
+394 VPVEVKA
-401 RKGATR
+401 RKGSTR

-413 KMEQIEKGYKLTA
+413 KMDNIEIGYKLTA
-426 QNTGVVDKKI
+426 QNTGVVEKKI

-441 MSTVI
+441 MAAII

>member
-1 MRANKMKGV
+1 M
-10 NGEVLRRKIYTQL
+10 LRRKIYDKL
-23 LAWKNSKAKK
+23 LAWKKRTGKK

-58 TSFIEINFIERP
+58 KNFIEINFIERP
-70 DLQDI
+70 DMQAV
-75 FTGNLN
+75 FSGNLD
-81 VDNMIQQI
+81 VDNMVQQI
-89 KLNLPGCEFIP
+89 KLSMPGCQFIP
-100 GDTLLFFDEIQDA
+100 GETLLFLDEIQNA

-122 WAQDGRFDCIASGSL
+122 WTQDGRFDCITSGSL

-147 IPVGYEQQLVMHTL
+147 IPVGYEQQLIMRTL
-161 DLEEF
+161 DFEEF
-166 LWALEID
+166 LWALGVEANLKD
-173 MQLQDLLLPYVDGT
+173 MLAPYVDGV
-187 KRIPDATHNALSKY
+187 KRVPEAMHNSLNKY

-213 VVSTYVATKDF
+213 VVDTYIATKDF
-224 YKVHLLQEKILRDY
+224 YQVHLLQEKILRDY

-245 AVNQDKIK
+245 ALNQDKIK

-282 ARKFISSLDWLHNA
+282 ARKFTSSLDWLHNA
-296 GLIDFAYNVNSLW
+296 GLIDFAYNVNSPW
-309 FPLKAYVKAEQF
+309 FPLKAYVKEDQF

-329 LLVAMYGYQMKVAI
+329 LLVAMYGYQLKIAL

-383 IEFLLERDCKL
+383 IEFILERNCKL
-394 VPIEVKA
+394 VPVEVKA
-401 RKGATR
+401 RKGSTR

-413 KMEQIEKGYKLTA
+413 KMDNIERGYKLTA
-426 QNTGVVDKKI
+426 QNTGVVEKKI

-441 MSTVI
+441 MAAII

>member
-1 MRANKMKGV
+1 M
-10 NGEVLRRKIYTQL
+10 LRRKIYDKL
-23 LAWKNSKAKK
+23 LAWKNNKGKK

-58 TSFIEINFIERP
+58 KNFIEINFIERP
-70 DLQDI
+70 DMQAV
-75 FTGNLN
+75 FSGNLD
-81 VDNMIQQI
+81 VDNMVQQI
-89 KLNLPGCEFIP
+89 KLSMPGCQFIP
-100 GDTLLFFDEIQDA
+100 GETLLFLDEIQDV

-122 WAQDGRFDCIASGSL
+122 WTQDGRFDCIASGSL
-137 LGIDYKNEVS
+137 LGMDYKNEVS
-147 IPVGYEQQLVMHTL
+147 IPVGYERQLIMRTL
-161 DLEEF
+161 DFEEF
-166 LWALEID
+166 IWALGAEVNLKE
-173 MQLQDLLLPYVDGT
+173 MLAPYVDGA
-187 KRIPDATHNALSKY
+187 KRVPEAMHNSLNKY

-213 VVSTYVATKDF
+213 VVDTYIATKDF
-224 YKVHLLQEKILRDY
+224 YQVHLLQEKILRDY

-245 AVNQDKIK
+245 ALNQDKIK

-282 ARKFISSLDWLHNA
+282 ARKFTSSLDWLHNA
-296 GLIDFAYNVNSLW
+296 GLIDFAYNVNSPW
-309 FPLKAYVKAEQF
+309 FPLKAHVKEDQF

-329 LLVAMYGYQMKVAI
+329 LLVAMYGYQLKIAL

-383 IEFLLERDCKL
+383 IEFILERDCKL
-394 VPIEVKA
+394 VPVEVKA
-401 RKGATR
+401 RKGSTR

-413 KMEQIEKGYKLTA
+413 KMDNIERGYKLTA
-426 QNTGVVDKKI
+426 QNTGVVEKKI

-441 MSTVI
+441 MADII

>member
-1 MRANKMKGV
+1 M
-10 NGEVLRRKIYTQL
+10 LRRKIYDKL
-23 LAWKNSKAKK
+23 LAWKNSAGKK
-33 DAILLRGVRQ
+33 DAVLLRGVRQ

-58 TSFIEINFIERP
+58 KNFIEINFIERP
-70 DLQDI
+70 DMQAV
-75 FTGNLN
+75 FSGNLD
-81 VDNMIQQI
+81 VDSMVQQI
-89 KLNLPGCEFIP
+89 KLSMPGCQFIP
-100 GDTLLFFDEIQDA
+100 GETLLFLDEIQDA

-122 WAQDGRFDCIASGSL
+122 WTQDGRFDCIASGLL

-147 IPVGYEQQLVMHTL
+147 IPVGYEQQLIMRTL
-161 DLEEF
+161 DFEEF
-166 LWALEID
+166 LWALGAEVNLKE
-173 MQLQDLLLPYVDGT
+173 MLAPYVDGA
-187 KRIPDATHNALSKY
+187 KRVPEAMHNSLNKY

-213 VVSTYVATKDF
+213 VVDTYIATKDV
-224 YKVHLLQEKILRDY
+224 YQVHLLQEKILRDY

-245 AVNQDKIK
+245 ALNQDKIK

-282 ARKFISSLDWLHNA
+282 ARKFTSSLDWLHNA
-296 GLIDFAYNVNSLW
+296 GLIDFAYNVNSPW
-309 FPLKAYVKAEQF
+309 FPLKAYVKEDQF

-329 LLVAMYGYQMKVAI
+329 LLVAMYGYQLKIAL
-343 LSDALEGPAKG
+343 LSDVLEGPAKG

-383 IEFLLERDCKL
+383 IEFILERDCKL
-394 VPIEVKA
+394 VPVEVKA
-401 RKGATR
+401 RKGSTR

-413 KMEQIEKGYKLTA
+413 KMDNIERGYKLTA
-426 QNTGVVDKKI
+426 QNTGVVEKKI

-441 MSTVI
+441 MAAII

>member
-1 MRANKMKGV
+1 M
-10 NGEVLRRKIYTQL
+10 LRRKIYDKL
-23 LAWKNSKAKK
+23 LAWKNNKGKK

-58 TSFIEINFIERP
+58 KNFIEINFIERP
-70 DLQDI
+70 DMQAV
-75 FTGNLN
+75 FSGNLD
-81 VDNMIQQI
+81 VDNMVQQI
-89 KLNLPGCEFIP
+89 KLSMPGCQFIP
-100 GDTLLFFDEIQDA
+100 GETLLFLDEIQDV

-122 WAQDGRFDCIASGSL
+122 WTQDGRFDCIASGSL
-137 LGIDYKNEVS
+137 LGMDYKNEVS
-147 IPVGYEQQLVMHTL
+147 IPVGYEQQLIMRTL
-161 DLEEF
+161 DFEEF
-166 LWALEID
+166 IWALGAEVNLKE
-173 MQLQDLLLPYVDGT
+173 MLAPYVDGA
-187 KRIPDATHNALSKY
+187 KRVPEAMHNSLNKY

-213 VVSTYVATKDF
+213 VVDTYIATKDF
-224 YKVHLLQEKILRDY
+224 YQVHLLQEKILRDY

-245 AVNQDKIK
+245 ALNQDKIK

-282 ARKFISSLDWLHNA
+282 ARKFTNSLDWLHNA
-296 GLIDFAYNVNSLW
+296 GLIDFAYNVNSPW
-309 FPLKAYVKAEQF
+309 FPLKAHVKEDQF

-329 LLVAMYGYQMKVAI
+329 LLVAMYGYQLKIAL

-383 IEFLLERDCKL
+383 IEFILERDCKL
-394 VPIEVKA
+394 VPVEVKA
-401 RKGATR
+401 RKGSTR

-413 KMEQIEKGYKLTA
+413 KMDNIERGYKLTA
-426 QNTGVVDKKI
+426 QNTGVVEKKI

-441 MSTVI
+441 MAAII

>member
-1 MRANKMKGV
+1 M
-10 NGEVLRRKIYTQL
+10 LRRKIYDKL
-23 LAWKNSKAKK
+23 LAWKNNKGKK

-58 TSFIEINFIERP
+58 KNFIEINFIERP
-70 DLQDI
+70 DMQAV
-75 FTGNLN
+75 FSGNLD
-81 VDNMIQQI
+81 VDNMVQQI
-89 KLNLPGCEFIP
+89 KLSMPGCQFIP
-100 GDTLLFFDEIQDA
+100 GETLLFLDEIQDV

-122 WAQDGRFDCIASGSL
+122 WTQDGRFDCIASGSL
-137 LGIDYKNEVS
+137 LGMDYKNEVS
-147 IPVGYEQQLVMHTL
+147 IPVGYEQQLIMRTL
-161 DLEEF
+161 DFEEF
-166 LWALEID
+166 IWALGAEVNLKE
-173 MQLQDLLLPYVDGT
+173 MLAPYVDGA
-187 KRIPDATHNALSKY
+187 KRVPEAMHNSLNKY

-213 VVSTYVATKDF
+213 VVDTYIATKDF
-224 YKVHLLQEKILRDY
+224 YQVHLLQEKILRDY

-245 AVNQDKIK
+245 ALNQDKIK

-282 ARKFISSLDWLHNA
+282 ARKFTSSLDWLHNA
-296 GLIDFAYNVNSLW
+296 GLIDFAYNVNSPW
-309 FPLKAYVKAEQF
+309 FPLKADVKEDQF

-329 LLVAMYGYQMKVAI
+329 LLVAMYGYQLKIAL

-383 IEFLLERDCKL
+383 IEFILERDCKL
-394 VPIEVKA
+394 VPVEVKA
-401 RKGATR
+401 RKGSTR

-413 KMEQIEKGYKLTA
+413 KMDNIERGYKLTA
-426 QNTGVVDKKI
+426 QNTGVVEKKI

-441 MSTVI
+441 MAAII

>member
-1 MRANKMKGV
+1 M
-10 NGEVLRRKIYTQL
+10 LRRKIYDKL
-23 LAWKNSKAKK
+23 LAWKNNKGKK

-58 TSFIEINFIERP
+58 KNFIEINFIERP
-70 DLQDI
+70 DMQAV
-75 FTGNLN
+75 FSGNLD
-81 VDNMIQQI
+81 VDNIVQQI
-89 KLNLPGCEFIP
+89 KLSMPGCQFIP
-100 GDTLLFFDEIQDA
+100 GETLLFLDEIQDV

-122 WAQDGRFDCIASGSL
+122 WTQDGRFDCIASGSL
-137 LGIDYKNEVS
+137 LGMDYKNEVS
-147 IPVGYEQQLVMHTL
+147 IPVGYERQLIMRTL
-161 DLEEF
+161 DFEEF
-166 LWALEID
+166 IWALGAEVNLKE
-173 MQLQDLLLPYVDGT
+173 MLAPYVDGA
-187 KRIPDATHNALSKY
+187 KRVPEAMHNSLNKY

-213 VVSTYVATKDF
+213 VVDTYIATKDF
-224 YKVHLLQEKILRDY
+224 YQVHLLQEKILRDY

-245 AVNQDKIK
+245 ALNQDKIK

-282 ARKFISSLDWLHNA
+282 ARKFTSSLDWLHNA
-296 GLIDFAYNVNSLW
+296 GLIDFAYNVNSPW
-309 FPLKAYVKAEQF
+309 FPLKAHVKEDQF

-329 LLVAMYGYQMKVAI
+329 LLVAMYGYQLKIAL

-383 IEFLLERDCKL
+383 IEFILERDCKL
-394 VPIEVKA
+394 VPVEVKA
-401 RKGATR
+401 RKGSTR

-413 KMEQIEKGYKLTA
+413 KMDNIERGYKLTA
-426 QNTGVVDKKI
+426 QNTGVVEKKI
-436 TLPLY
+436 TLSLY
-441 MSTVI
+441 MAAII

>member
-1 MRANKMKGV
+1 M
-10 NGEVLRRKIYTQL
+10 LRRKIYDKL
-23 LAWKNSKAKK
+23 LAWKNNKGKK

-58 TSFIEINFIERP
+58 KNFIEINFIERP
-70 DLQDI
+70 DMQAV
-75 FTGNLN
+75 FSGNLD
-81 VDNMIQQI
+81 VDSMVQQI
-89 KLNLPGCEFIP
+89 KLSMPGCQFIP
-100 GDTLLFFDEIQDA
+100 GETLLFLDEIQDA

-122 WAQDGRFDCIASGSL
+122 WTQDGRFDCIASGSL
-137 LGIDYKNEVS
+137 LSIDYENEVS
-147 IPVGYEQQLVMHTL
+147 IPVGYEQQLIMRTL
-161 DLEEF
+161 DFEEF
-166 LWALEID
+166 LWALGVEVNLKE
-173 MQLQDLLLPYVDGT
+173 MLAPYVDGA
-187 KRIPDATHNALSKY
+187 KRVPEAMHNSLNKY

-213 VVSTYVATKDF
+213 VVDTYIATKDF
-224 YKVHLLQEKILRDY
+224 YQVHLLQEKILRDY

-245 AVNQDKIK
+245 ALNQDKIK

-282 ARKFISSLDWLHNA
+282 ARKFTSSLDWLHNA
-296 GLIDFAYNVNSLW
+296 GLIDFAYNVNSPW
-309 FPLKAYVKAEQF
+309 FPLKAYVKEDQF

-329 LLVAMYGYQMKVAI
+329 LLVAMYGYQLKIAL

-383 IEFLLERDCKL
+383 IEFILERNCKL
-394 VPIEVKA
+394 VPVEVKA
-401 RKGATR
+401 RKGSTR

-413 KMEQIEKGYKLTA
+413 KMDNIERGYKLTA
-426 QNTGVVDKKI
+426 QNTGVVEKKI

-441 MSTVI
+441 MAAII

>member
-1 MRANKMKGV
+1 M
-10 NGEVLRRKIYTQL
+10 LPRKIYDKL
-23 LAWKNSKAKK
+23 LAWKNSAGKK
-33 DAILLRGVRQ
+33 DAVLLRGVRQ

-58 TSFIEINFIERP
+58 KNFIEINFIERP
-70 DLQDI
+70 DMQAV
-75 FTGNLN
+75 FSGNLD
-81 VDNMIQQI
+81 VDSMVQQI
-89 KLNLPGCEFIP
+89 KLSMPGCQFIP
-100 GDTLLFFDEIQDA
+100 GETLLFLDEIQDA

-122 WAQDGRFDCIASGSL
+122 WIQDGRFDCIASGSL

-147 IPVGYEQQLVMHTL
+147 IPVGYEQQLIMRTL
-161 DLEEF
+161 DFEEF
-166 LWALEID
+166 LWALGVEVNLKEMLAPYID
-173 MQLQDLLLPYVDGT
+173 GV
-187 KRIPDATHNALSKY
+187 KRVPEAMHNSLNKY

-213 VVSTYVATKDF
+213 VVDTYIATKDF
-224 YKVHLLQEKILRDY
+224 CQVHLLQEKILRDY

-245 AVNQDKIK
+245 ALNQDKIK

-282 ARKFISSLDWLHNA
+282 ARKFTSSLDWLHNA
-296 GLIDFAYNVNSLW
+296 GLIDFAYNVNSPW
-309 FPLKAYVKAEQF
+309 FPLKAYVKEDQF

-329 LLVAMYGYQMKVAI
+329 LLVAMYGYQLKIAL
-343 LSDALEGPAKG
+343 LSDALEGPVKG

-383 IEFLLERDCKL
+383 IEFILERDCKL
-394 VPIEVKA
+394 VPVEVKA
-401 RKGATR
+401 RKGSTR

-413 KMEQIEKGYKLTA
+413 KMDNIERGYKLTA
-426 QNTGVVDKKI
+426 QNTGVVEKKI

-441 MSTVI
+441 MAAII

>member
-1 MRANKMKGV
+1 M
-10 NGEVLRRKIYTQL
+10 LRRKIYDKL
-23 LAWKNSKAKK
+23 LAWKNNKGKK
-33 DAILLRGVRQ
+33 DAILLSGVRQ

-58 TSFIEINFIERP
+58 KNFIEINFIERP
-70 DLQDI
+70 DMQAV
-75 FTGNLN
+75 FSGNLD
-81 VDNMIQQI
+81 VDNMVQQI
-89 KLNLPGCEFIP
+89 KLSMPGCQFIP
-100 GDTLLFFDEIQDA
+100 GETLLFLDEIQDV

-122 WAQDGRFDCIASGSL
+122 WTQDGRFDCIASGSL
-137 LGIDYKNEVS
+137 LGMDYKNEVS
-147 IPVGYEQQLVMHTL
+147 IPVGYERQLIMRTL
-161 DLEEF
+161 DFEEF
-166 LWALEID
+166 IWALGAEVNLKE
-173 MQLQDLLLPYVDGT
+173 MLAPYVDGA
-187 KRIPDATHNALSKY
+187 KRVPEAMHNSLNKY

-213 VVSTYVATKDF
+213 VVDTYIATKDF
-224 YKVHLLQEKILRDY
+224 YQVHLLQEKILRDY

-245 AVNQDKIK
+245 ALNQDKIK

-282 ARKFISSLDWLHNA
+282 ARKFTSSLDWLHNA
-296 GLIDFAYNVNSLW
+296 GLIDFAYNVNSPW
-309 FPLKAYVKAEQF
+309 FPLKAHVKEDQF

-329 LLVAMYGYQMKVAI
+329 LLVAMYGYQLKIAL

-383 IEFLLERDCKL
+383 IEFILERDCKL
-394 VPIEVKA
+394 VPVEVKA
-401 RKGATR
+401 RKGSTR

-413 KMEQIEKGYKLTA
+413 KMDNIERGYKLTA
-426 QNTGVVDKKI
+426 QNTGVVEKKI

-441 MSTVI
+441 MAAII

>member
-1 MRANKMKGV
+1 M
-10 NGEVLRRKIYTQL
+10 LRRKIYDKL
-23 LAWKNSKAKK
+23 LAWKNNKGKK

-58 TSFIEINFIERP
+58 KNFIEINFIERP
-70 DLQDI
+70 DMQAV
-75 FTGNLN
+75 FSGNLD
-81 VDNMIQQI
+81 VDNMVQQI
-89 KLNLPGCEFIP
+89 KLSMPGCQFIP
-100 GDTLLFFDEIQDA
+100 GETLLFLDEIQDV

-122 WAQDGRFDCIASGSL
+122 WTQDGRFDCIASGSL
-137 LGIDYKNEVS
+137 LGMDYKNEVS
-147 IPVGYEQQLVMHTL
+147 IPVGYERQLIMRTL
-161 DLEEF
+161 DFEEF
-166 LWALEID
+166 IWALGAEVNLKE
-173 MQLQDLLLPYVDGT
+173 MLAPYVDGA
-187 KRIPDATHNALSKY
+187 KRVPEAMHNSLNKY

-213 VVSTYVATKDF
+213 VVDTYIATKDF
-224 YKVHLLQEKILRDY
+224 YQVHLLQEKILRDY

-245 AVNQDKIK
+245 ALNQDKIK

-282 ARKFISSLDWLHNA
+282 ARKFTSSLDWLHNA
-296 GLIDFAYNVNSLW
+296 GLIDFAYNVTSPW
-309 FPLKAYVKAEQF
+309 FPLKAHVKEDQF

-329 LLVAMYGYQMKVAI
+329 LLVAMYGYQLKIAL

-383 IEFLLERDCKL
+383 IEFILERDCKL
-394 VPIEVKA
+394 VPVEVKA
-401 RKGATR
+401 RKGSTR

-413 KMEQIEKGYKLTA
+413 KMDNIERGYKLTA
-426 QNTGVVDKKI
+426 QNTGVVEKKI

-441 MSTVI
+441 MAAII